1 MEAILKWLTV
11 RRGRISGSG
20 YRFAGGNAASPLF
33 RAAVLTLMCLL
44 LGACAQIPHY
54 HIVRASGGYSS
65 KENSLLAYA
74 NQIQSLSTTKLKTE
88 LEHAR
93 RAFAD
98 HPDGYNRL
106 KLVLLLMTPATPI
119 TNYEEAQSLLS
130 NYVENTPRTVQDKT
144 LAPLAKYLM
153 SELNTRSKVMQAL
166 TNEREKSRALEHKI
180 QEITAV
186 EGGKQRQSQPM
197 KH

>member
-1 MEAILKWLTV
+1 M
-11 RRGRISGSG
+11 S
-20 YRFAGGNAASPLF
+20 
-33 RAAVLTLMCLL
+33 CLL

-54 HIVRASGGYSS
+54 HIVRTSGGYSS
-65 KENSLLAYA
+65 KESSLLAYA
-74 NQIQSLSTTKLKTE
+74 NQIRGFGPAKLKTK

-93 RAFAD
+93 RDFAN
-98 HPDGYNRL
+98 HPDGYHRL

-130 NYVENTPRTVQDKT
+130 SYIGKTPHTVQDKT
-144 LAPLAKYLM
+144 LAPLANYLM
-153 SELNTRSKVMQAL
+153 NELNTRRKVMQAL
-166 TNEREKSRALEHKI
+166 TNERQKSQALEHKI

-186 EGGKQRQSQPM
+186 EGGEQRQTQPM